1 MIHHHVNAIRNQKII
16 DPGMKLAPV
25 RVFSCKHSLSRCP
38 LMMILGGS
46 FLFFFFLHFLE
57 LADALFLYFGACCK
71 KMSPFKSAIL
81 GETVN

>member
-1 MIHHHVNAIRNQKII
+1 MIHHHVNAIRNQKVI

-46 FLFFFFLHFLE
+46 FLFFFFAFP
-57 LADALFLYFGACCK
+57 GA
-71 KMSPFKSAIL
+71 
-81 GETVN
+81 G

>member
-1 MIHHHVNAIRNQKII
+1 MIHHHVNAIRNQKVI

-46 FLFFFFLHFLE
+46 FLVFFAFPR
-57 LADALFLYFGACCK
+57 AG
-71 KMSPFKSAIL
+71 
-81 GETVN
+81 